1 MPRRAR
7 NEGNIRK
14 RPDGRYEVRITDPVS
29 GKRRS
34 LFARTE
40 DEAVSRLKAAH
51 RAIDDGS
58 GLADGR
64 VTVEGYFTDWLT
76 GVRPTLRRTT
86 AKRYEQL
93 IRLQI
98 VPHIGKV
105 KLRALTPV
113 HLRKLYATLQTEP
126 RAGRRGKEPLAPR
139 TVGHAH
145 RVIHAALEQAARD
158 GLVGRNVASLVSP
171 PKVPHA
177 EITTLSSAQVRALLT
192 AAQGD
197 NLEALIVLAVT
208 AGLRQGEML
217 GLKWADIDTDA
228 GTLSVRRSLA
238 PVASGELIFQEPK
251 TARSR
256 RTITLT
262 RAAIS
267 ALKAHRVRQTEERL
281 RAIGWEHG
289 DMVFPDAI
297 GRPQHPSNV
306 SLDWRAL
313 RDRAGLPASFRFHD
327 LRHTAASL
335 ALSAGVP
342 ITTVSEMLGHAN
354 TAITLAIYAHAVPG
368 SQQAAADAMDA
379 VLSAASG
386 T

>member
-1 MPRRAR
+1 MSRRAR
-7 NEGNIRK
+7 NEGSIRR
-14 RPDGRYEVRITDPVS
+14 RPDGRYEVRITDPAS

-34 LFARTE
+34 LFGKTE
-40 DEAVSRLKAAH
+40 EEALARLKQAH
-51 RAIDDGS
+51 RAIDDGF

-64 VTVEGYFTDWLT
+64 VTLEGYLADWLT
-76 GVRPTLRRTT
+76 GARPKLRRTT

-126 RAGRRGKEPLAPR
+126 RAGRRGNSPLAPR

-158 GLVGRNVASLVSP
+158 GLIGRNVASLVSP
-171 PKVPHA
+171 PKVPDA
-177 EITTLSSAQVRALLT
+177 EMITLSAPQVRALLAT
-192 AAQGD
+192 AEGD
-197 NLEALIVLAVT
+197 KHEALIVLAVT
-208 AGLRQGEML
+208 SGLRQGELL
-217 GLKWADIDTDA
+217 GLKWADVDLDA
-228 GTLSVRRSLA
+228 GTLTVRRSLA

-262 RAAIS
+262 RMAIA
-267 ALKAHRVRQTEERL
+267 ALKAHRVRQAEERL
-281 RAIGWEHG
+281 RAIGWEPR

-313 RDRAGLPASFRFHD
+313 RGRAGLPASFRFHD

-335 ALSAGVP
+335 ALAAGVP
-342 ITTVSEMLGHAN
+342 ITTVSEMLGHKT
-354 TAITLAIYAHAVPG
+354 TAITLSIYAHAVPG

-379 VLSAASG
+379 ELAAG
-386 T
+386 GR